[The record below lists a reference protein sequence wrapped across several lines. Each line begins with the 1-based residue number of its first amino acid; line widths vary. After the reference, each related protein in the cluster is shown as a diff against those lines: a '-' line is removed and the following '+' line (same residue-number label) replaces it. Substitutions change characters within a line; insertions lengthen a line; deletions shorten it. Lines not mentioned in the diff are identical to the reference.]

1 MTSPADSEK
10 YEFAGLRLER
20 GQRARTRIRLAEL
33 ADGSSL
39 ELPVM
44 IIRGAQPGPVFYIGA
59 GLHGDEVAGVQI
71 VGRLITQLATRS
83 SSFSSAAWRWPHSQS
98 ASIIGSKLSP
108 SDVAV

>member
-59 GLHGDEVAGVQI
+59 GLHGDHGLGSVPGA
-71 VGRLITQLATRS
+71 RPYPLLAT
-83 SSFSSAAWRWPHSQS
+83 
-98 ASIIGSKLSP
+98 SIL
-108 SDVAV
+108 AT